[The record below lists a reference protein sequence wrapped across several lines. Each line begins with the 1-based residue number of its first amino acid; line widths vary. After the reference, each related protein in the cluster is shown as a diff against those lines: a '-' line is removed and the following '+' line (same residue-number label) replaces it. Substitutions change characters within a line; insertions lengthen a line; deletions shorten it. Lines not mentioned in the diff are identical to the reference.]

1 MEKNPSAHL
10 QEIVF
15 GSGDKKTSRIVSTL
29 IKKGAAKK
37 IAPRIYTTNLHDS
50 SESIIKRN
58 WFRILATQYP
68 KSLLSHRS
76 ALECKPTPKGHIY
89 VTYSYTKK
97 VSLPGLIIHFLQG
110 HEPMERDNSFFG
122 ELYLSQQAR
131 AFLENF
137 QQSRKNDEESKT
149 LTREQLEEKLE
160 SIIRVKGESGLNEL
174 REKAME
180 VAPVLEMEKEFEHL
194 NKVISALL
202 NTKSS
207 KLLSSPVARAR
218 ALGEPF
224 DSGRI
229 TLFEMLYETLAGKH
243 YPEYA
248 NKNISLKAYQNFAFF
263 ESYFSNYIEGTI
275 FEIQEA
281 KQIILTETPLPARN
295 EDSHDVLGTY
305 KIVSN
310 RKEMSACPK
319 TAGELVQ
326 ILLYRHG
333 ILLAARADKKPGQFK
348 DKNNRAGN
356 TEFVEWQLVM
366 GTLKKG
372 FEWYALLQHP
382 FAKAAYIMFL
392 ISEVHPFIDGNG
404 RIARMMMNAELSSQN
419 FSKIIVPNVYREDYM
434 GALRK
439 LTRKNDTDT
448 YIRML
453 LKIYEFS
460 SIIYGEDINQM
471 EEYLKS
477 CDAFME
483 PKEGKLQFEK

>member
-1 MEKNPSAHL
+1 MEKNRPIYL
-10 QEIVF
+10 QEILF
-15 GSGDKKTSRIVSTL
+15 GSGDKAESKRISTL
-29 IKKGAAKK
+29 VKKGTAKK
-37 IAPRIYTTNLHDS
+37 IAPRIYTTNLDNTP
-50 SESIIKRN
+50 ESIIKRN
-58 WFRILATQYP
+58 WFRILAAQYP

-76 ALECKPTPKGHIY
+76 ALECKPTPGGHIY

-97 VSLPGLIIHFLQG
+97 VSLPGLIVHFQQG
-110 HEPMERDNSFFG
+110 HEPIEGDNLFFG

-137 QQSRKNDEESKT
+137 QQSRKDEEESKT
-149 LTREQLEEKLE
+149 LSREQVEEKLE
-160 SIIRVKGESGLNEL
+160 GIIRVKGEKGLNEL
-174 REKAME
+174 RDIAKQI
-180 VAPVLEMEKEFEHL
+180 APILEMEKEFEQL

-202 NTKSS
+202 NTQSS
-207 KLLSSPVARAR
+207 KLLSSSVAKAR

-224 DSGRI
+224 DPSRI
-229 TLFEMLYETLAGKH
+229 ALFEMLYETLAGND
-243 YPEYA
+243 YPEHVD
-248 NKNISLKAYQNFAFF
+248 KNVSLKAFQNFAFF

-275 FEIQEA
+275 FKVEEA

-310 RKEMSACPK
+310 RKEMSACPQ
-319 TAGELVQ
+319 TAGDLIQ

-333 ILLAARADKKPGQFK
+333 MLLVARTDKNPGQFK
-348 DKNNRAGN
+348 DRNNRAGN

-372 FEWYALLQHP
+372 FEWYTLLRHP

-404 RIARMMMNAELSSQN
+404 RLARIMMNAELSSHI
-419 FSKIIVPNVYREDYM
+419 FSKIIVPTVYREDYM

-439 LTRKNDTDT
+439 LTRQNDTDT

-453 LKIYEFS
+453 LRIYEFS
-460 SIIYGEDINQM
+460 STIYGENIDQM
-471 EEYLKS
+471 ERYLNS

-483 PKEGKLQFEK
+483 PKHGKLHF